1 MNPISLSHDLFHS
14 NQRQLLQATPNLPP
28 LIGSAASIVVANALL
43 DFTAVCDRIRLAS
56 STLGAPTYFSF
67 PSAVVYARNFYTRTA
82 VTVLET
88 PQFMYQGVSCSSVSV
103 QLQSKMPPD
112 PKLDYH
118 RSSICV
124 SVSTKD
130 FTPATLTVG
139 GTIGITKIRYA
150 LGLISQYFTL
160 IFPSNSQRSTSTCII
175 FTFVCSSSCSI
186 MYKVYHGAYDRSK
199 GLIETTVSL
208 SFFTFSS
215 VWART
220 KENKGK
226 FDKLVIFRLY
236 THLLFF
242 QQCAST
248 IKDPQTAFH
257 LTELIPHLSCF
268 QTGLQQMCAEF
279 QNQNPCLQSQTI
291 ELCASS
297 SFQQHQSSHTA
308 GSLVYFKKL

>member
-1 MNPISLSHDLFHS
+1 
-14 NQRQLLQATPNLPP
+14 
-28 LIGSAASIVVANALL
+28 
-43 DFTAVCDRIRLAS
+43 
-56 STLGAPTYFSF
+56 
-67 PSAVVYARNFYTRTA
+67 
-82 VTVLET
+82 
-88 PQFMYQGVSCSSVSV
+88 
-103 QLQSKMPPD
+103 
-112 PKLDYH
+112 
-118 RSSICV
+118 
-124 SVSTKD
+124 
-130 FTPATLTVG
+130 
-139 GTIGITKIRYA
+139 
-150 LGLISQYFTL
+150 
-160 IFPSNSQRSTSTCII
+160 
-175 FTFVCSSSCSI
+175 

-308 GSLVYFKKL
+308 GSLVYFKKLWIALGRCRGWARFAMAAMFVKAMGQRAAQIAITLLRQVVNTTIASFVVVPHFTTLATQMGFLGIKPSMAILPPLGYLLLKRHIVKVHSNIDSGFFVYLNAHTFFAATHIVVYPPDPDNAVTQVFFIVNCVTFWSHICPRQTSSFLGTDSIVLISLWTRRAF

>member
-1 MNPISLSHDLFHS
+1 MSTASPSSLDPVSTSLPFESSFSETSSGAGSTSSAAGMNPISLSYGLFHS

-28 LIGSAASIVVANALL
+28 RIGSAASLVVANVLF

-67 PSAVVYARNFYTRTA
+67 PSAVVYARNFYTRTG

-88 PQFMYQGVSCSSVSV
+88 PQFTYQGVSCSSVSV
-103 QLQSKMPPD
+103 QLQSMMPPD

-160 IFPSNSQRSTSTCII
+160 IFPSNS
-175 FTFVCSSSCSI
+175 
-186 MYKVYHGAYDRSK
+186 
-199 GLIETTVSL
+199 
-208 SFFTFSS
+208 
-215 VWART
+215 
-220 KENKGK
+220 
-226 FDKLVIFRLY
+226 
-236 THLLFF
+236 
-242 QQCAST
+242 
-248 IKDPQTAFH
+248 
-257 LTELIPHLSCF
+257 
-268 QTGLQQMCAEF
+268 
-279 QNQNPCLQSQTI
+279 
-291 ELCASS
+291 
-297 SFQQHQSSHTA
+297 
-308 GSLVYFKKL
+308 